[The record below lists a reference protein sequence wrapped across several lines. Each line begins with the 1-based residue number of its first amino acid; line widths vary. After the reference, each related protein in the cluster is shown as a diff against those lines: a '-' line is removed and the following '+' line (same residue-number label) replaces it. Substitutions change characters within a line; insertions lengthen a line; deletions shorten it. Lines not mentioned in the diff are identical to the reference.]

1 MNLLMLI
8 LVFLGIVVSFSIA
21 YFFWRL
27 VPKIQDLEKNESK
40 TNNKDRP
47 EKRID

>member
-8 LVFLGIVVSFSIA
+8 LVFLGIFVSFSIA

-27 VPKIQDLEKNESK
+27 IPKINKLEEQGNEM
-40 TNNKDRP
+40 
-47 EKRID
+47 KRIETPEDD

>member
-8 LVFLGIVVSFSIA
+8 LVFLGIAVSFSIA

-27 VPKIQDLEKNESK
+27 VPKIQDLEQDESK
-40 TNNKDRP
+40 AIKKDQLK
-47 EKRID
+47 ED

>member
-8 LVFLGIVVSFSIA
+8 LIFLGIFVSCSIA

-27 VPKIQDLEKNESK
+27 IPKINKLEQQSNQAKKMES
-40 TNNKDRP
+40 P
-47 EKRID
+47 EDD

>member
-8 LVFLGIVVSFSIA
+8 LVFLGIAVSFSIA

-27 VPKIQDLEKNESK
+27 VPKIQDLELNESK
-40 TNNKDRP
+40 VINKDRP
-47 EKRID
+47 EKD

>member
-8 LVFLGIVVSFSIA
+8 LVFLGIFVSFSIA

-27 VPKIQDLEKNESK
+27 IPKINRLEEQSNEAK
-40 TNNKDRP
+40 KMETHEDN
-47 EKRID
+47 